1 MFKNKYMYP
10 VIGLALFGLFEFLVG
25 LYFIIL
31 DFVIIAVIL
40 LVSGIICIV
49 LAVFMYRR
57 FRRIIK
63 LQSIPH
69 IIQLN
74 IVQ

>member
-1 MFKNKYMYP
+1 
-10 VIGLALFGLFEFLVG
+10 
-25 LYFIIL
+25 
-31 DFVIIAVIL
+31 
-40 LVSGIICIV
+40 

-74 IVQ
+74 IVQWIENFEKNYKSI